1 MSVVELK
8 AELERIVNRLKNDPS
23 VRLVLLFG
31 SLARGDARDH
41 SDIDLIVVKETDKRF
56 LDRLDEFY
64 DDAREAMDV
73 LVYTPQE
80 FEEMKQRPFVKM
92 ALKAGRILY
101 EA

>member
-1 MSVVELK
+1 MTVTELK
-8 AELERIVNRLKNDPS
+8 TELERILNRLKSDPS
-23 VRLVLLFG
+23 VKKVLLFG
-31 SLARGDARDH
+31 SLARGDAHDH
-41 SDIDLIVVKETDKRF
+41 SDIDLIVVKDTTMRF

-80 FEEMKQRPFVKM
+80 FEEMKERPFIKM
-92 ALKAGRILY
+92 ALREGKMLY

>member
-1 MSVVELK
+1 MTVAELN
-8 AELERIVNRLKNDPS
+8 AELERILNRLKKDPS
-23 VRLVLLFG
+23 VRKVLLFG

-41 SDIDLIVVKETDKRF
+41 SDVDLIVVKDTRMRF

-64 DDAREAMDV
+64 DDAREAMDI

-80 FEEMKQRPFVKM
+80 FEEMKERPFVKR
-92 ALKAGRILY
+92 ALREGKMLY